1 MFGDSGFPYNYTM
14 PVRDRSLSD
23 EGVVLRHSNWG
34 EADRLLWI
42 FTLGHGK
49 MRAIAKGV
57 RKIRSRKAGHLEP
70 FTRVR
75 LLMAKTRDLP
85 IITQAE
91 SIDGYWNLREEL
103 LRVGYAAYVVELL
116 DRFTYDEDGN
126 RNLYRLLT
134 DTLHRLNTEADP
146 LLAVRYYEV
155 RLLDLLGYRPQ
166 LFQCAGCQAE
176 TQPQDQY
183 FSNSQGGVLCPG
195 CGNKFPDAKPVSM
208 QALKYLRHFQRSS
221 FEQSA
226 QAQLTIQINGEIE
239 RLMQNYMVYNLER
252 GLNAPTFIQLLKK

>member
-1 MFGDSGFPYNYTM
+1 M

-42 FTLGHGK
+42 YTLGHGK
-49 MRAIAKGV
+49 IRAVAKGV

-75 LLMAKTRDLP
+75 LMMAKTRDLP

-91 SIDGYWNLREEL
+91 AIDGYWNLREDL
-103 LRVGYAAYVVELL
+103 LKVGYAAYVVELL
-116 DRFTYDEDGN
+116 DRFTFDEDEN
-126 RNLYRLLT
+126 RGLYRLLS
-134 DTLHRLNTEADP
+134 DTLHRLNTGIDVQ
-146 LLAVRYYEV
+146 LTLRYYEV

-166 LFQCAGCQAE
+166 LFNCAGCQAGI
-176 TQPQDQY
+176 QAQDQY
-183 FSNSQGGVLCPG
+183 FSNSMGGAVCPS
-195 CGNKFPDAKPVSM
+195 CGKQTPDAKPISL

-221 FEQSA
+221 FEESA
-226 QAQLTIQINGEIE
+226 RARLSDEVNDEIE
-239 RLMQNYMVYNLER
+239 RLVQNYMVFNLER
-252 GLNAPTFIQLLKK
+252 GLNTPAFIRLVKK